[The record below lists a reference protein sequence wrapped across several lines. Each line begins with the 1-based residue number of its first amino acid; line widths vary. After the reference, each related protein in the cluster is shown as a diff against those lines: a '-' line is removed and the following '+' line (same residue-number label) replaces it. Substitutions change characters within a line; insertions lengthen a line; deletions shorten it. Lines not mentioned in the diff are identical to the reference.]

1 MHVAPCTLPLCP
13 LTGVISKISPPGAL
27 ETWPG
32 ERVRAWEQIQVL
44 PVGGDGSPSSR
55 VWGWGPGRD
64 FFSHF
69 FFPVR
74 GELEKQGKK
83 QRKMN
88 QEVSSRLGFG
98 LETALLKNNKSFCT
112 INSYK
117 RKNKKGWEPLIQPAR
132 QTHPWPQIHFQKAP
146 LPMLVV
152 GRSWQGSHGP
162 SNNPCM
168 GEGVLHST

>member
-1 MHVAPCTLPLCP
+1 MNIHKHGSKSKCSQRGEMGLRAAGCGYGVQGGIFCP
-13 LTGVISKISPPGAL
+13 T
-27 ETWPG
+27 
-32 ERVRAWEQIQVL
+32 
-44 PVGGDGSPSSR
+44 
-55 VWGWGPGRD
+55 
-64 FFSHF
+64 FFS
-69 FFPVR
+69 PVR
-74 GELEKQGKK
+74 GGLEKQGKK

-117 RKNKKGWEPLIQPAR
+117 RKNKKGWEPLIQPAL
-132 QTHPWPQIHFQKAP
+132 QTHPWPQIHFQRAP
-146 LPMLVV
+146 LPMLLV

-162 SNNPCM
+162 SNSPCM